1 MTDYIMEERGWQE
14 HTMLHAAAHLG
25 LGVHEHWD
33 NFENK
38 QYTAINYIEIDLG
51 NEVIVG
57 DLTGDGLVDVQDV
70 QACVSHII
78 GIQDWGEAA
87 DVNEDGEIDVLDVQE
102 IVKLIAGG

>member
-1 MTDYIMEERGWQE
+1 
-14 HTMLHAAAHLG
+14 MLHAAAHLG

-38 QYTAINYIEIDLG
+38 QYTAIDYVEIDLD
-51 NEVIVG
+51 NEVVVG

-70 QACVSHII
+70 QACVSHIL

-87 DVNEDGEIDVLDVQE
+87 DGNDDGKVDVLDVQE
-102 IVKLIAGG
+102 IVKLITGG